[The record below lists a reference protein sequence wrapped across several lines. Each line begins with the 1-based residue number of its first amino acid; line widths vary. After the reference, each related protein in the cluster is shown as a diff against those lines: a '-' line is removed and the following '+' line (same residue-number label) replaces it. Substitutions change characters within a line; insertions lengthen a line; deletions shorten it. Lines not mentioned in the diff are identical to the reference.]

1 MKGNNKKMGDFIP
14 PYCHSYIVV
23 ANEDQGIENSFPFY
37 VQRRNCGNFQA
48 QYIYIYLHIHI
59 YIICICL
66 CLWMYVCM
74 YVCMYACMYVDNGI
88 SYRNHCSFC
97 VYPGIYIRILETKT
111 QK

>member
-1 MKGNNKKMGDFIP
+1 MKIRELKIRFHFMCNVE
-14 PYCHSYIVV
+14 IVV
-23 ANEDQGIENSFPFY
+23 IFRHN
-37 VQRRNCGNFQA
+37 
-48 QYIYIYLHIHI
+48 IYIYLHIHI

-66 CLWMYVCM
+66 CLWM